1 MTRLKIHILKKRL
14 HFERAMERV
23 RFIEFRRYFN
33 QEMLTFID
41 GESKIE
47 ELHHNMVL
55 SYPEL
60 HENCKLPELYLREC

>member
-1 MTRLKIHILKKRL
+1 
-14 HFERAMERV
+14 MERV